1 MADNIIFDDVFH
13 TMVLK
18 IPELVIPLINEVF
31 KTDYVVGDLTGQQ
44 HNNFITKDGTIE
56 TDAIFVLRGKRYH
69 LECQSTNDRTMAI
82 RMFEYDTVVAIE
94 NAQRNGY
101 HYHIEYPH
109 GCVLYL
115 RSFASLPKTLG
126 VTVLF
131 PDDQEIEYSI
141 PVINAQDYTEE
152 EIFRKNLLMLLPFY
166 ILRYEKELPAIEDD
180 EERVSALLAEYR
192 RINLSLWQTL
202 EENRSAVYND
212 LIDLIRKIAEYVL
225 KKSEKLQERMDAVM
239 GGKILELASER
250 IRREVAEEYND
261 KIKEFELQTD
271 AAELRADTAELRADT
286 ANLRAEKAEKQVD
299 ALQETIRQLREELAA
314 KTPAVQ

>member
-56 TDAIFVLRGKRYH
+56 TDAIFMIRRKRYH

-82 RMFEYDTVVAIE
+82 RMFEYDTEIAIE
-94 NAQRNGY
+94 NAQKDGY
-101 HYHIEYPH
+101 HYRVEYPR
-109 GCVLYL
+109 GCILYL

-180 EERVSALLAEYR
+180 EERVSALLTEYQ

-202 EENRSAVYND
+202 EENRSDVYND

-250 IRREVAEEYND
+250 IRREVAEEYKD
-261 KIKEFELQTD
+261 IAQHS
-271 AAELRADTAELRADT
+271 AEV
-286 ANLRAEKAEKQVD
+286 EKQIGVLASENTSLKKRSAEQAKQMD
-299 ALQETIRQLREELAA
+299 EMQETIRQLREQLDAR
-314 KTPAVQ
+314 TPAVQ